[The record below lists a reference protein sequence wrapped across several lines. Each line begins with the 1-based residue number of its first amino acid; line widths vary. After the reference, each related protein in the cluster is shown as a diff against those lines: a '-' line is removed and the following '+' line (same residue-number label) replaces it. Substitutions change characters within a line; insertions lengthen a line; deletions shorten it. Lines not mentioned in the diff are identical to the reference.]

1 MSKFV
6 KYEDLNNTRIITFDR
21 PEKKNAFN
29 EEMLLR
35 MSEIIQDAEK
45 ILEIRTIIITSKGDK
60 VFSSGYDISS
70 ESIDSKE
77 SLLKIHIIENDSEK
91 HPLMKISEVI
101 VESPKIIIAAIN
113 GSIFGGALEIM
124 LNCDFKF
131 FSKESIFCMP
141 PVKLGIFYNYY
152 GLKNFI
158 NKIGVSNTRKIFF
171 TGDKYSSD
179 DAMDMEIFD
188 FIYEQKD
195 ILKKSLEFSEKIS
208 LNAPLSLASIK
219 KSINTFESSQSIN
232 PDEYKKIK
240 ETILRAANSSDYLEA
255 QNAFKEKRS
264 PNFSGK

>member
-6 KYEDLNNTRIITFDR
+6 KYEDLKKTRIITFDR

-29 EEMLLR
+29 EEMLVK
-35 MSEIIQDAEK
+35 MSEIIQDTEK
-45 ILEIRTIIITSKGDK
+45 INQIRTIIITSNCDK

-77 SLLKIHIIENDSEK
+77 SLLKIHIIDDNSEK

-131 FSKESIFCMP
+131 FSRESIFCMP

-158 NKIGVSNTRKIFF
+158 NKIGISNTRKIFF
-171 TGDKYSSD
+171 TGDKFSSK
-179 DAMDMEIFD
+179 DAIDMKIFD
-188 FIYEQKD
+188 FIYDQKD
-195 ILKKSLEFSEKIS
+195 VLKKSIEFSEKIS

-219 KSINTFESSQSIN
+219 KSINTFEAGQTIN
-232 PDEYKKIK
+232 PEDYEQIKK
-240 ETILRAANSSDYLEA
+240 TILRAAESFDYLEA
-255 QNAFKEKRS
+255 QAAFKEKRP

>member
-6 KYEDLNNTRIITFDR
+6 KFEDLKNTRIITFDR

-45 ILEIRTIIITSKGDK
+45 NLQIRTIIITSKGDK

-179 DAMDMEIFD
+179 DAMDMKIFD

-232 PDEYKKIK
+232 PDDYKKIK

>member
-6 KYEDLNNTRIITFDR
+6 KYEDLKNTRIITFDR

-45 ILEIRTIIITSKGDK
+45 NLQIRTIIITSKGDK

-77 SLLKIHIIENDSEK
+77 SLLKIHIIENDSKK

-179 DAMDMEIFD
+179 DAMDMKIFD

-195 ILKKSLEFSEKIS
+195 ILKKSIEFSEKIS

-232 PDEYKKIK
+232 PDDYKKIK

>member
-6 KYEDLNNTRIITFDR
+6 KFEDLKNTRIITFDR

-45 ILEIRTIIITSKGDK
+45 NLQIRTIIITSKGDK

-77 SLLKIHIIENDSEK
+77 SLLKIHIIENDSKK

-179 DAMDMEIFD
+179 DAMDMKIFD

-195 ILKKSLEFSEKIS
+195 ILKKSIEFSEKIS

-232 PDEYKKIK
+232 PDDYKKIK

>member
-6 KYEDLNNTRIITFDR
+6 KYEDLKNTRIITFDR

-45 ILEIRTIIITSKGDK
+45 NLQIRTIIITSKGDK

-179 DAMDMEIFD
+179 DAMDMKIFD

-195 ILKKSLEFSEKIS
+195 ILKKSIEFSEKIS

-232 PDEYKKIK
+232 PDDYKKIK

>member
-1 MSKFV
+1 M
-6 KYEDLNNTRIITFDR
+6 
-21 PEKKNAFN
+21 
-29 EEMLLR
+29 
-35 MSEIIQDAEK
+35 
-45 ILEIRTIIITSKGDK
+45 
-60 VFSSGYDISS
+60 
-70 ESIDSKE
+70 
-77 SLLKIHIIENDSEK
+77 
-91 HPLMKISEVI
+91 
-101 VESPKIIIAAIN
+101 
-113 GSIFGGALEIM
+113 
-124 LNCDFKF
+124 
-131 FSKESIFCMP
+131 
-141 PVKLGIFYNYY
+141 
-152 GLKNFI
+152 
-158 NKIGVSNTRKIFF
+158 SNTRKIFF

-232 PDEYKKIK
+232 PDDYKKIK

>member
-6 KYEDLNNTRIITFDR
+6 KYEDLKYTRIITFDR

-35 MSEIIQDAEK
+35 MSDIIQDAEK
-45 ILEIRTIIITSKGDK
+45 NLQIRAIIITSKGDK

-77 SLLKIHIIENDSEK
+77 SLLKIHIIENDSKK

-141 PVKLGIFYNYY
+141 PVKLGIFYNYN

-179 DAMDMEIFD
+179 DAMDMKIFD

-195 ILKKSLEFSEKIS
+195 ILKKSIEFSEKIS

-232 PDEYKKIK
+232 PDDYKKIK

>member
-6 KYEDLNNTRIITFDR
+6 KYEDVKNTRIITFDR

-101 VESPKIIIAAIN
+101 IESPKIIIAAIN

-131 FSKESIFCMP
+131 
-141 PVKLGIFYNYY
+141 
-152 GLKNFI
+152 
-158 NKIGVSNTRKIFF
+158 
-171 TGDKYSSD
+171 
-179 DAMDMEIFD
+179 
-188 FIYEQKD
+188 
-195 ILKKSLEFSEKIS
+195 
-208 LNAPLSLASIK
+208 
-219 KSINTFESSQSIN
+219 
-232 PDEYKKIK
+232 
-240 ETILRAANSSDYLEA
+240 
-255 QNAFKEKRS
+255 
-264 PNFSGK
+264 

>member
-6 KYEDLNNTRIITFDR
+6 KYEDLKNTRIITFDR

-179 DAMDMEIFD
+179 DAMDMKIFD

-195 ILKKSLEFSEKIS
+195 ILKKSIEFSEKIS

-232 PDEYKKIK
+232 PDDYKKIK

>member
-6 KYEDLNNTRIITFDR
+6 KFEDLKNTRIITFDR

-45 ILEIRTIIITSKGDK
+45 NLQIRTIIITSKGDK

-179 DAMDMEIFD
+179 DAMDMKIFD

-195 ILKKSLEFSEKIS
+195 ILKKSIEFSEKIS

-232 PDEYKKIK
+232 PDDYKKIK

>member
-6 KYEDLNNTRIITFDR
+6 KFEDLKNTRIITFDR

-179 DAMDMEIFD
+179 DAMDMKIFD

-195 ILKKSLEFSEKIS
+195 ILKKSIEFSEKIS

-232 PDEYKKIK
+232 PDDYKKIK

>member
-6 KYEDLNNTRIITFDR
+6 KYEDLKYTRIITFDR

-35 MSEIIQDAEK
+35 MSDIIQDAEK
-45 ILEIRTIIITSKGDK
+45 NLQIRAIIITSKGDK

-141 PVKLGIFYNYY
+141 PVKLGIFYNYN

-171 TGDKYSSD
+171 TGDKYSSH
-179 DAMDMEIFD
+179 DAMDMKIFD

-195 ILKKSLEFSEKIS
+195 ILKKSLEFSEKIA

-232 PDEYKKIK
+232 PDDYKKIK

>member
-6 KYEDLNNTRIITFDR
+6 KFEDLKNTRIITFDR

-77 SLLKIHIIENDSEK
+77 SLLKIHIIENDSKK

-179 DAMDMEIFD
+179 DAMDMKIFD

-195 ILKKSLEFSEKIS
+195 ILKKSIEFSEKIS

-232 PDEYKKIK
+232 PDDYKKIK

>member
-6 KYEDLNNTRIITFDR
+6 KYEDLKNTRIITFDR

-179 DAMDMEIFD
+179 DAMDMKIFD

>member
-6 KYEDLNNTRIITFDR
+6 KFEDLKNTRIITFDR

-45 ILEIRTIIITSKGDK
+45 NLEIRTIIITSKGDK

-77 SLLKIHIIENDSEK
+77 SLLKIHIIENDSKK

-179 DAMDMEIFD
+179 DAMDMKIFD

-195 ILKKSLEFSEKIS
+195 ILKKSIEFSEKIS

>member
-6 KYEDLNNTRIITFDR
+6 KYEDLKNTRIITFDR

-77 SLLKIHIIENDSEK
+77 SLLKIHIIENDSKK

-179 DAMDMEIFD
+179 DAMDMKIFD

-195 ILKKSLEFSEKIS
+195 ILKKSIEFSEKIS

>member
-6 KYEDLNNTRIITFDR
+6 KFEDLKNTRIITFDR

-45 ILEIRTIIITSKGDK
+45 NLQIRTIIITSKGDK

-77 SLLKIHIIENDSEK
+77 SLLKIHIIENDSKK

-179 DAMDMEIFD
+179 DAMDMKIFD

-232 PDEYKKIK
+232 PDDYKKIK